1 MKRSIYDSN
10 SGRNSED
17 LQRVALGLKAK
28 AVETPVPRSVSSEVG
43 YFHPH
48 QRSRSS
54 KKVVNSTMNDKNSS
68 LSTILAQHCPMF
80 QTHRLLAIFTET
92 YLVCLDVYSSKG
104 THSVH
109 RQKVPV
115 ERLMCLVLALLL
127 VLPHL
132 LLLEG
137 LIEAVESLRNNQ
149 AFDLVKLVDN
159 PLDTDT
165 MLSSTTLFKR
175 IKRNVENEV
184 NSLFQKAGDS
194 QKYPTQGN

>member
-17 LQRVALGLKAK
+17 LQRIALGLKAK

-80 QTHRLLAIFTET
+80 QTHRLLAIFT
-92 YLVCLDVYSSKG
+92 
-104 THSVH
+104 
-109 RQKVPV
+109 V
-115 ERLMCLVLALLL
+115 EG
-127 VLPHL
+127 P
-132 LLLEG
+132 
-137 LIEAVESLRNNQ
+137 IEAVESLRNNQ